1 MLVQFFRVGG
11 TAEVRKESAITG
23 RGPGASNGQRAESR
37 GPTKAKRDGKGKVWS
52 QITKATDS
60 CKTDKLTVSTS
71 DYSRL
76 VATGKPLSLKEFS
89 KRKSVRDLP
98 CLVKVV
104 TGGHLRLCEVCDFG
118 QEQMVVVLE
127 KKSMRVVTCKDHMDG
142 SSYDV
147 PLHTT
152 FFHLVPYW
160 MDAERIHPNSFG
172 RITANEL
179 LQSKALPLVFAVSV
193 EFEVSEHHSKK
204 TVPVGTL
211 LFPKEK
217 KRSKDRRQGVL
228 RTKSESGEMVLITP
242 DCNGRF
248 SILACDVKL
257 SLQQA
262 ITHLKVPFTM
272 QTFSDCDTLYVDV
285 VTVTVE
291 RVHKEEVLIGMMK
304 TAEGS
309 TCDDAAAYSRMVEL
323 PVSLDLTVVTM
334 MPNQQEMLYQNY
346 DLALAKYCG
355 GMCQTAKLS
364 SSPADRVAVA
374 SSPVH
379 LTSPGKLAVQ
389 STPST
394 PVLPS
399 TTLQLSVA
407 TPNRNEHRHFL
418 ASQQLAPP
426 HPTVGEIE
434 DEQPPDADIDSYE
447 AMPTPANQEMASH
460 SKVKAW
466 TSFRSEQPPFADN
479 PLFMK
484 KEDFV
489 QRMGK
494 EVGIMKA
501 PESPPLDVARVSC
514 TVEIP
519 LSLSLPVVPKQENI
533 PDHIY
538 DIAHSDHY
546 NKVLCQPVKSHN
558 MCVDDGVVMTPNP
571 AYIDISMATTYNM
584 KAEPRTHS
592 ASFAEDEMPVPSA
605 GLLPSTPLQLS
616 LAAQS
621 NSEEHVYEPIDNN
634 EANPTA
640 AANQQMAPPSSDS
653 RVADSPFS
661 DQLTCDDAVI
671 DYSEETT
678 TSTHQQEAK
687 TKSNAAESPCDHSAH
702 AVAIDY
708 YETMPTVIE
717 LYERM
722 PTSAN
727 RQLVPPQVAHTPFE
741 SGQSSSEALAVD
753 YYEAMPTAETYPGFE
768 ASGTPFKSE
777 QSLSGENEHP
787 SMIQD
792 GSVDNTGTN
801 IAYLKKMQREDI
813 LHLLDAMNLSVYKKA
828 FEQEQI
834 DGETMTRLSG
844 DVLIE
849 LGVSNCLHR
858 LRLMRIVSGQT
869 CASSYICI
877 SGP

>member
-1 MLVQFFRVGG
+1 M
-11 TAEVRKESAITG
+11 
-23 RGPGASNGQRAESR
+23 ASFL
-37 GPTKAKRDGKGKVWS
+37 PTVIGIEDDQPPHDNAV
-52 QITKATDS
+52 I
-60 CKTDKLTVSTS
+60 
-71 DYSRL
+71 DYYE
-76 VATGKPLSLKEFS
+76 AMP
-89 KRKSVRDLP
+89 
-98 CLVKVV
+98 
-104 TGGHLRLCEVCDFG
+104 
-118 QEQMVVVLE
+118 
-127 KKSMRVVTCKDHMDG
+127 
-142 SSYDV
+142 
-147 PLHTT
+147 
-152 FFHLVPYW
+152 
-160 MDAERIHPNSFG
+160 
-172 RITANEL
+172 
-179 LQSKALPLVFAVSV
+179 
-193 EFEVSEHHSKK
+193 
-204 TVPVGTL
+204 
-211 LFPKEK
+211 
-217 KRSKDRRQGVL
+217 
-228 RTKSESGEMVLITP
+228 TP
-242 DCNGRF
+242 
-248 SILACDVKL
+248 
-257 SLQQA
+257 
-262 ITHLKVPFTM
+262 
-272 QTFSDCDTLYVDV
+272 
-285 VTVTVE
+285 
-291 RVHKEEVLIGMMK
+291 
-304 TAEGS
+304 
-309 TCDDAAAYSRMVEL
+309 
-323 PVSLDLTVVTM
+323 
-334 MPNQQEMLYQNY
+334 
-346 DLALAKYCG
+346 
-355 GMCQTAKLS
+355 
-364 SSPADRVAVA
+364 
-374 SSPVH
+374 
-379 LTSPGKLAVQ
+379 
-389 STPST
+389 
-394 PVLPS
+394 
-399 TTLQLSVA
+399 
-407 TPNRNEHRHFL
+407 
-418 ASQQLAPP
+418 ASQQMASPR
-426 HPTVGEIE
+426 PTIGGIK
-434 DEQPPDADIDSYE
+434 DDQPPNDYAVIDYYE
-447 AMPTPANQEMASH
+447 AMPTPANQQMASPRPTVGEIEDDQPPHADIDYYEAVPTPANQQMASH

-494 EVGIMKA
+494 EEGIMKA
-501 PESPPLDVARVSC
+501 PKSPPLDVARVSC

-519 LSLSLPVVPKQENI
+519 VSLSLPVLPKQKNI
-533 PDHIY
+533 LDHIY

-546 NKVLCQPVKSHN
+546 NKVLCRPVKSHS
-558 MCVDDGVVMTPNP
+558 MCVDDGVIMTPNP
-571 AYIDISMATTYNM
+571 AYTDISMATNYNM

-616 LAAQS
+616 AAAQS
-621 NSEEHVYEPIDNN
+621 NSEEHVYDSIDND

-640 AANQQMAPPSSDS
+640 VANQQMAPPSSDS

-687 TKSNAAESPCDHSAH
+687 TKSNAAETPFNSDHSD
-702 AVAIDY
+702 AVAMDY

-741 SGQSSSEALAVD
+741 SGHPSSEAVAVD

-813 LHLLDAMNLSVYKKA
+813 LHLLDAMNLSVYKKT